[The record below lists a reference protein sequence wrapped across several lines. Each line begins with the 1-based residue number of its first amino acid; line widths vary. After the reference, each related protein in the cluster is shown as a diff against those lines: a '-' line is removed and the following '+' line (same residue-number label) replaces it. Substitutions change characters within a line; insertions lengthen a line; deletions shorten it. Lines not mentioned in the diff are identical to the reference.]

1 MKMSKKKK
9 IERFDKKYRDKGG
22 FKKFLDMVKNL
33 CTLEE
38 IGKHF
43 GYSRQNTAGLY
54 RSFFNDGYGGI
65 QRLRRERQIKEQFKS
80 YEDLQNL
87 KDKLIAKKKFRSAK
101 KIEYIILVKKIS
113 EEMGYDVQIRRK
125 RSGALEVFINN
136 YKTTISGTQTQTIY
150 HIPKDHPPS
159 VYFRFAVPSKP
170 TDFCIFIIEVDKSY
184 TYHIIPFDEI
194 KHLTLITLKESY
206 VRERKTRGNKS
217 SKYAIYRNRWDLLAK
232 PKNVL
237 K

>member
-1 MKMSKKKK
+1 MKMSRKKK
-9 IERFDKKYRDKGG
+9 IERFDRKYRDKGG
-22 FKKFLDMVKNL
+22 FKKFMEMVENL
-33 CTLEE
+33 ATLEE

-54 RSFFNDGYGGI
+54 RSFFNEGYGKI
-65 QRLRRERQIKEQFKS
+65 QKLRRQRKLQEQFKT

-87 KDKLIAKKKFRSAK
+87 IDKLNAKKKFRSAK
-101 KIEYIILVKKIS
+101 KVKYIMLVKKIC

-125 RSGALEVFINN
+125 RSGALEVFIND
-136 YKTTISGTQTQTIY
+136 YKCTISGTRTQTIY
-150 HIPKDHPPS
+150 HIPRTHPPS

-184 TYHIIPFDEI
+184 IYHIIPYEEI

-206 VRERKTRGNKS
+206 VRTIKTRGNKS

-232 PKNVL
+232 PKEL
-237 K
+237 G